1 MYICLPEDI
10 YSNTHS
16 SIVCISQKLETIQ
29 IPINSRIDCFKVSW
43 NTIYAQTTSVDKP
56 ERLVFLKSALHL
68 STSLS
73 SWHLV
78 MLLLPLESPT
88 VPPATGTCT
97 QTLKLMKMLST
108 VLSILWCSR
117 NLLMIWIPIMFALFH
132 LPPHWWPN
140 KAAASH
146 PQKYLKNS
154 VLIDKT
160 SLNSRDELLPSRM
173 KWEKHS
179 FFLLELLVNVVSDR
193 AFE

>member
-16 SIVCISQKLETIQ
+16 STVCISQKLETIQ

-43 NTIYAQTTSVDKP
+43 NTIYEQTTSVDKP

-97 QTLKLMKMLST
+97 QTLKPTKMLPT

-132 LPPHWWPN
+132 LPPHWWPK

-146 PQKYLKNS
+146 PQNS

-160 SLNSRDELLPSRM
+160 SLKSRDELLPSRL

-193 AFE
+193 ALK